1 MHVAL
6 CTPFK
11 LAMRRLSPSTR
22 FILADT
28 RAPTDKI
35 GPNVNLAVR
44 LPPLPRL
51 VLNSV
56 LICFRFPMSHYPH
69 SGPRLGAEEV
79 LCSVILAINFLLSGF
94 TVSLF
99 LSTLF

>member
-44 LPPLPRL
+44 LPPLPPSRPQL
-51 VLNSV
+51 GPDLFSISHEP
-56 LICFRFPMSHYPH
+56 LPAFR
-69 SGPRLGAEEV
+69 
-79 LCSVILAINFLLSGF
+79 
-94 TVSLF
+94 
-99 LSTLF
+99 STARS